1 MPSGWSS
8 YIWLSSPIANKYPED
23 VKPYKDR
30 IKYKKHNFLGSAT
43 HMSYS
48 EVWTIEQSP
57 LKWNRTKYAI
67 DYAWKLVFPMEM
79 PKVWITPPWL

>member
-48 EVWTIEQSP
+48 EQLNNPYWNEIAQSMASIM
-57 LKWNRTKYAI
+57 LEN
-67 DYAWKLVFPMEM
+67 
-79 PKVWITPPWL
+79 